1 MEMHSVDAK
10 NQDEGAKLLE
20 QMFAKRGYL
29 LPYHR
34 MLGASDPQL
43 LATYDALYTRLTL
56 DQRVLTMVERE
67 IVWIALIAA
76 TREKYASFHLDRGV
90 QAGMDNEAI
99 SDSVALASACEG
111 FSALHFAQGAFTKW
125 VPESR
130 AMKRYAAIFEA
141 ARGGLPE
148 AIAEVAA
155 VVCFA
160 SYRNP
165 EGMRF
170 HLKRAF
176 DKGARREQVAEGL
189 SYVLLHRGGPT
200 MIDAVGCWEKA
211 APELQ
216 IPGPY

>member
-1 MEMHSVDAK
+1 LDSK
-10 NQDEGAKLLE
+10 DEGAKLLE

-67 IVWIALIAA
+67 IVWVALIAA

-99 SDSVALASACEG
+99 SDLIALASACEG
-111 FSALHFAQGAFTKW
+111 FSALHFAQNAFSKW

-130 AMKRYAAIFEA
+130 AMKRYAAIFDA

-148 AIAEVAA
+148 AISEVAA

-160 SYRNP
+160 ACRNP

-176 DKGARREQVAEGL
+176 DQGARREQIVEGL

-211 APELQ
+211 APELK